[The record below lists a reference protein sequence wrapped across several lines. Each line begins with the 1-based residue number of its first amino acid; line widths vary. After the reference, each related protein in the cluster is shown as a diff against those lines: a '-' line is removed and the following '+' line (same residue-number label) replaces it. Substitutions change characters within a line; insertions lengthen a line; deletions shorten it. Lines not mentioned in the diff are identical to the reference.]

1 MEFVRVRFEP
11 KGNAVLVFV
20 CCEDFTLTFESNT
33 FANGFAVAR
42 GSTAHGAR

>member
-1 MEFVRVRFEP
+1 MKFEP
-11 KGNAVLVFV
+11 KGSAVLVFV
-20 CCEDFTLTFESNT
+20 CCEDLTLIFDSST